1 MRINR
6 LALLSGAILMLSAAA
21 PAMAQSISAKNPEAM
36 RSALAAAGHAVELKK
51 DSDGDPLIS
60 VEIKGLRFSI
70 AFFGCEIHVGCTTVA
85 LYKAFRS
92 DKKLTADQLNRFNG
106 STRFA
111 RAYLDGEGDPTI
123 QLDMLL
129 VEGISSNAFV
139 AHAEIFRATVGAFL
153 EQVK

>member
-51 DSDGDPLIS
+51 DSDGDPLLS

-70 AFFGCEIHVGCTTVA
+70 AFFGCENHVGCTTVA

-92 DKKLTADQLNRFNG
+92 DKKLTADQMNRFNG

-111 RAYLDGEGDPTI
+111 RAY
-123 QLDMLL
+123 LDMLL